1 MKLNSLLLLF
11 LLNLPIIVVN
21 IISPRMRDVK
31 MMIRMSSRLD
41 SPLESPSSANTE
53 EFIEEFNIEESML
66 AMTPCLKHKGEHHWN
81 SCHVLVVN
89 IC

>member
-1 MKLNSLLLLF
+1 M
-11 LLNLPIIVVN
+11 IVVN
-21 IISPRMRDVK
+21 IISPRMREVK

-53 EFIEEFNIEESML
+53 EFIEEFSIEESIL
-66 AMTPCLKHKGEHHWN
+66 AMMLCLKHKGELHWN